1 MEEQTIDRYNARM
14 NLKFIILRER
24 NQTQSLLTYDSLI
37 GHLGKGKTRGT
48 EKTLAIAGAEVGVYK
63 QP

>member
-1 MEEQTIDRYNARM
+1 MEEWTIDRTTWM

-24 NQTQSLLTYDSLI
+24 SPTQSLLTYDSLI

-48 EKTLAIAGAEVGVYK
+48 EKRLAIAGAEVGVYK